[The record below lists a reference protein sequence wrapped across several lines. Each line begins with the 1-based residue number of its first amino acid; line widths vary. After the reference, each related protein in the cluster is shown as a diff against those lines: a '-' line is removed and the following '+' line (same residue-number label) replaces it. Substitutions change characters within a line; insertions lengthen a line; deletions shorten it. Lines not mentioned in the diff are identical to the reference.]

1 MDQEEEKEIDLD
13 EEAELSDDLLMDDDF
28 GIEDPDS
35 SFT

>member
-13 EEAELSDDLLMDDDF
+13 EEAALPDDLMLDEDL